1 MAGGREARS
10 RPDFGEVRPRRRG
23 ESRGGVRRRQEQP
36 VDGLG
41 GVMGGLKRAG
51 APVRFGWVNGVG
63 KVPGEMKKLDGVQ
76 ILVAREWSG
85 GFTCG
90 R

>member
-1 MAGGREARS
+1 MKS
-10 RPDFGEVRPRRRG
+10 YVPSTSDII
-23 ESRGGVRRRQEQP
+23 S

-41 GVMGGLKRAG
+41 GVRGGLKRAGRGSRRPAAVLDHGGG
-51 APVRFGWVNGVG
+51 APVRFGWGNGVG

>member
-1 MAGGREARS
+1 
-10 RPDFGEVRPRRRG
+10 
-23 ESRGGVRRRQEQP
+23 
-36 VDGLG
+36 
-41 GVMGGLKRAG
+41 MGGLKRAG
-51 APVRFGWVNGVG
+51 APVRFGWGNGVG